1 MSDAP
6 NNRLTRNK
14 RDGMVA
20 GVCAGIASR
29 YGYDVGL
36 VRLIAVLLTVLTSGM
51 GLLIYV
57 AAWVLIPA
65 ADAPAPASMG
75 DRRREFSN
83 EVTAAAE
90 RAAEA
95 AKIAA
100 AHARQAADEI
110 AAVARAART
119 DTPAAEPS
127 SQAATPPSDALAS
140 TTPPT
145 AAADPSIT
153 VNDPEEVDPPAGGPQ
168 QP

>member
-6 NNRLTRNK
+6 KNRLTRSK

-20 GVCAGIASR
+20 GVCAGIANR

-65 ADAPAPASMG
+65 ADAPPPASMG
-75 DRRREFSN
+75 DRRREFSS

-119 DTPAAEPS
+119 GTTTTSTSSGTPSVE
-127 SQAATPPSDALAS
+127 TPAS

-153 VNDPEEVDPPAGGPQ
+153 VSDPEAVDPPAGGPQ

>member
-1 MSDAP
+1 MSDTP
-6 NNRLTRNK
+6 STRLTRNK
-14 RDGMVA
+14 HEGMIA
-20 GVCAGIASR
+20 GVCAGIATR

-36 VRLIAVLLTVLTSGM
+36 VRLVVVILTVLTSGV
-51 GLLIYV
+51 GLVIYV
-57 AAWVLIPA
+57 AAWILIPD

-75 DRRREFSN
+75 DRRREFSV

-119 DTPAAEPS
+119 ETSTPA
-127 SQAATPPSDALAS
+127 TPEVAPDAPAS
-140 TTPPT
+140 TTPPA
-145 AAADPSIT
+145 AAADPSISVT
-153 VNDPEEVDPPAGGPQ
+153 DPEAVDPPAGGPQ

>member
-1 MSDAP
+1 MSDAQ

-14 RDGMVA
+14 REGMVA

-57 AAWVLIPA
+57 VAWVLIPA
-65 ADAPAPASMG
+65 ADAPPPASMG
-75 DRRREFSN
+75 ERRREFSS

-119 DTPAAEPS
+119 ETPSPSAAS
-127 SQAATPPSDALAS
+127 STAPPVETPAS

-153 VNDPEEVDPPAGGPQ
+153 VTDPEAVDPPAGGPQ